1 MKLLK
6 RQFKVW
12 YPKFKGPIE
21 PDMTI
26 MLMACA
32 RELLTT
38 WEALRDKE
46 LINRHL
52 ASMDKRYG
60 PGAEQRVRDY
70 MHEIKNTERGL

>member
-21 PDMTI
+21 PDLTI

-46 LINRHL
+46 LITRHL
-52 ASMDKRYG
+52 ASMDKLYG

>member
-1 MKLLK
+1 MRILK
-6 RQFKVW
+6 RQFKPW

-38 WEALRDKE
+38 WEVLKDKD
-46 LINRHL
+46 LITRHL
-52 ASMDKRYG
+52 ATMDKLYG

-70 MHEIKNTERGL
+70 MHQVAKDERHA

>member
-12 YPKFKGPIE
+12 YPKHKGPIE

-38 WEALRDKE
+38 WETLKDKE
-46 LINRHL
+46 LITRHL
-52 ASMDKRYG
+52 ASMDKLYG
-60 PGAEQRVRDY
+60 AGAEQRVRDY
-70 MHEIKNTERGL
+70 MHQVAKDERCA

>member
-12 YPKFKGPIE
+12 YPKHKGPIE

-38 WEALRDKE
+38 WETLKDKE
-46 LINRHL
+46 LITRHL
-52 ASMDKRYG
+52 ASMDKLYG

-70 MHEIKNTERGL
+70 MHEIKKTERGI

>member
-12 YPKFKGPIE
+12 YPKHKGPIE

-38 WEALRDKE
+38 WETLRDKE
-46 LINRHL
+46 LITRHL
-52 ASMDKRYG
+52 ASMDKLYG

-70 MHEIKNTERGL
+70 MHQVAKDERCA

>member
-21 PDMTI
+21 PDLTI

-38 WEALRDKE
+38 WETLKDKE
-46 LINRHL
+46 LITRHL
-52 ASMDKRYG
+52 ASMDKLYG

>member
-12 YPKFKGPIE
+12 YPKHKGPIE

-38 WEALRDKE
+38 WETLRDKE

-70 MHEIKNTERGL
+70 MHQVAKDERCA

>member
-46 LINRHL
+46 LITRHL
-52 ASMDKRYG
+52 ASMDKLYG

>member
-1 MKLLK
+1 MRILK
-6 RQFKVW
+6 RQFKPW
-12 YPKFKGPIE
+12 HPKFKGPIE

-26 MLMACA
+26 LLMACA

-38 WEALRDKE
+38 WEVLKDKE
-46 LINRHL
+46 LITRHL
-52 ASMDKRYG
+52 ASMDKLYG

>member
-21 PDMTI
+21 PDLTI

-38 WEALRDKE
+38 WEALWDKE
-46 LINRHL
+46 LITRHL
-52 ASMDKRYG
+52 ASMDKLYG

>member
-12 YPKFKGPIE
+12 YPKHKGPIE

-26 MLMACA
+26 MLMGEA
-32 RELLTT
+32 RVLLTT
-38 WEALRDKE
+38 WETLKDKE
-46 LINRHL
+46 LITRHL

>member
-21 PDMTI
+21 PDLTI

>member
-38 WEALRDKE
+38 WETLKDKE
-46 LINRHL
+46 LITRHL
-52 ASMDKRYG
+52 ASMDKLYG

>member
-38 WEALRDKE
+38 WEALKDKE
-46 LINRHL
+46 LITRHL
-52 ASMDKRYG
+52 ASMDKLYG